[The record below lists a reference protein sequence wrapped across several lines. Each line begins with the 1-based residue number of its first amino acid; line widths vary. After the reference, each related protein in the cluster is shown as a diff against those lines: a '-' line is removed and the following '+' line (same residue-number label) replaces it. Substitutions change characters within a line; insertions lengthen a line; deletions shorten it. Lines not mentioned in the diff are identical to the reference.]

1 MSGVITATPM
11 PEMIETTCVH
21 IDTALIPR
29 HTANA
34 LGDATLEFIFR
45 LLDDPTAER
54 RMYER
59 LAAREGTADALAW
72 LDARR
77 EQKRKG
83 GESV

>member
-1 MSGVITATPM
+1 MAQTGSIHVD
-11 PEMIETTCVH
+11 VN
-21 IDTALIPR
+21 LIPQ
-29 HTANA
+29 HTARD

-45 LLDDPTAER
+45 LLDDPIAER

-77 EQKRKG
+77 EQK
-83 GESV
+83 